1 MKKYLFALSVIAWLP
16 LTDIALAATSG
27 SSTSSHASPHASKLA
42 SPNNGNMFGPM
53 PDWVSPVSAIPTF
66 DEKGHHYDQQYL
78 LVDKQLNLSVTEPVM
93 YKRYTS
99 KVVSIKGV
107 ESASQISIDFDPAY
121 QHVLVHRLNIVR
133 DGKVIDRKKSAKT
146 SQFKREVDLD
156 ALLYNGEETLHIVL
170 DDVQIGDIIDYSY
183 TLTGYNPVFGDHR
196 EWYIKSGW
204 ATSVAL
210 TNTRI
215 IVPKNSPITVTNLES
230 KGKGT
235 LTTSQQSNTTVYRY
249 REENGLY
256 DFDESEQ
263 PRWYNPY
270 PYLHISS
277 YKDWQDVVNWALP
290 LYQATPDDDEVQAL
304 VSDIRD
310 TYPADIK
317 RQVVAAIHF
326 VQNNIRY
333 LGEENGIGS
342 HKPRPPAQIVAQG
355 YGDCKDKALLL
366 VSMLNALGIDAYP
379 ALVDTYWRDQ
389 LNEQPAAPYSFNHV
403 IVHIDFGGEP
413 MWIDAT
419 RTHQGSKLTTMAQ
432 SQLGYALVLK
442 PGERSLKA
450 MHTPDQDVIQDVEQ
464 KYVVNH
470 ADKKS
475 YLTVKTTYRGIEAE
489 QWRRYLES
497 KPLRELGEEYAN
509 YYASYFEALDLLR
522 PLTITDDPNQN
533 ELTLHEAYAV
543 DGLWSKDDDTYVF
556 VISGD
561 IVDDYLVKPDLIRR
575 KTPFRYGTEG
585 AVHQKIQISLPE
597 TWNIT
602 PSKHSIDSPFFEFT
616 SSLKAV
622 SEPGDTLLDKTYV
635 EADYYYR
642 AKARHVKAS
651 ELHQY
656 LRHVD
661 DAWDNVDYEFTYRPN
676 TP

>member
-1 MKKYLFALSVIAWLP
+1 
-16 LTDIALAATSG
+16 
-27 SSTSSHASPHASKLA
+27 
-42 SPNNGNMFGPM
+42 
-53 PDWVSPVSAIPTF
+53 
-66 DEKGHHYDQQYL
+66 
-78 LVDKQLNLSVTEPVM
+78 M
-93 YKRYTS
+93 YKRYAS

-121 QHVLVHRLNIVR
+121 QHVLVHRLEIVR
-133 DGKVIDRKKSAKT
+133 DGKVIDRKESAKT

-170 DDVQIGDIIDYSY
+170 DEVQVGDVIDYSY

-210 TNTRI
+210 TNTRV
-215 IVPKNSPITVTNLES
+215 IVPKNSPIAVTNLED

-235 LTTSQQSNTTVYRY
+235 LTTTQQANTTVYHY

-290 LYQATPDDDEVQAL
+290 LYQATPEDDEVQAL
-304 VSDIRD
+304 VSDIRE
-310 TYPADIK
+310 TYPADIQ

-389 LNEQPAAPYSFNHV
+389 LNAQPAAPYSFNHV
-403 IVHIDFGGEP
+403 IVQIDFGGKP

-432 SQLGYALVLK
+432 SPSYSNQVSVICK
-442 PGERSLKA
+442 PCSNPA
-450 MHTPDQDVIQDVEQ
+450 
-464 KYVVNH
+464 
-470 ADKKS
+470 
-475 YLTVKTTYRGIEAE
+475 KT
-489 QWRRYLES
+489 
-497 KPLRELGEEYAN
+497 
-509 YYASYFEALDLLR
+509 
-522 PLTITDDPNQN
+522 
-533 ELTLHEAYAV
+533 
-543 DGLWSKDDDTYVF
+543 
-556 VISGD
+556 
-561 IVDDYLVKPDLIRR
+561 
-575 KTPFRYGTEG
+575 
-585 AVHQKIQISLPE
+585 
-597 TWNIT
+597 
-602 PSKHSIDSPFFEFT
+602 
-616 SSLKAV
+616 
-622 SEPGDTLLDKTYV
+622 
-635 EADYYYR
+635 
-642 AKARHVKAS
+642 
-651 ELHQY
+651 
-656 LRHVD
+656 
-661 DAWDNVDYEFTYRPN
+661 
-676 TP
+676 